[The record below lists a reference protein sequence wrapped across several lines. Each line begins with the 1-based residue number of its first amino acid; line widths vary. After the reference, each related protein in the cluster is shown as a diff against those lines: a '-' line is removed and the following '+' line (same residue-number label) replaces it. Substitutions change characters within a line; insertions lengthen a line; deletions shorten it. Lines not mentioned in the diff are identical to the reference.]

1 MSQDCGPQSS
11 NAEATPGVR
20 LGPHRQRP
28 ITERRSTL
36 TAEAGDSSART
47 FRQTSQCRYV
57 DGGPRNPAPPI
68 LQIPIARCF
77 GSGPARSHKSVCTM
91 YTINLS
97 FHQARG
103 AGDER
108 IGTRSCTEEHV
119 FSHIGVQGPVWSL
132 LVRETL
138 RFDRP
143 TCADLLH
150 TCQNSAA
157 PCRNLRSLH

>member
-1 MSQDCGPQSS
+1 MEPRDLTQFSDKARRVDVTGLWATVIECRSNTWRATWAPQ
-11 NAEATPGVR
+11 AET
-20 LGPHRQRP
+20 H
-28 ITERRSTL
+28 TERRSHL
-36 TAEAGDSSART
+36 TAEAGGSSAGT

-119 FSHIGVQGPVWSL
+119 FFAYRVPGASVVTAG
-132 LVRETL
+132 E
-138 RFDRP
+138 
-143 TCADLLH
+143 
-150 TCQNSAA
+150 
-157 PCRNLRSLH
+157 